1 MVLLN
6 KTGKITLADNKTNIV
21 LPFEIKDDFKSL
33 KINFEYSPKTLEDK
47 AKEIKIAE
55 DCLEK
60 YGEVQEGNIENY
72 LPIKNLVTVSLD
84 SSREYL
90 AFSSAGFF
98 KTDIAKGEWKI
109 TLNVHSVSCDVD
121 YKITVEGE
129 EK

>member
-6 KTGKITLADNKTNIV
+6 KTGKITLVDNKTNIV

-84 SSREYL
+84 SSRN
-90 AFSSAGFF
+90 
-98 KTDIAKGEWKI
+98 I
-109 TLNVHSVSCDVD
+109 SVRRTGRAISRNILFLPLFRLPDF
-121 YKITVEGE
+121 
-129 EK
+129 

>member
-84 SSREYL
+84 SSR
-90 AFSSAGFF
+90 
-98 KTDIAKGEWKI
+98 DISVRRTGRAI
-109 TLNVHSVSCDVD
+109 SRNTLFLPLFRLPDFLRRILQKVNG
-121 YKITVEGE
+121 K
-129 EK
+129 

>member
-60 YGEVQEGNIENY
+60 YGEVQEGNIENICRLKIL
-72 LPIKNLVTVSLD
+72 LPFLLIQVGNISVRRTGRAI
-84 SSREYL
+84 SRN
-90 AFSSAGFF
+90 
-98 KTDIAKGEWKI
+98 
-109 TLNVHSVSCDVD
+109 TLFLPLFRLPDFLRRILQKVNG
-121 YKITVEGE
+121 K
-129 EK
+129 

>member
-90 AFSSAGFF
+90 GAAHRQSNKQEHIISPAFSSAGFF
-98 KTDIAKGEWKI
+98 KTDIAK
-109 TLNVHSVSCDVD
+109 VSG
-121 YKITVEGE
+121 K
-129 EK
+129 

>member
-55 DCLEK
+55 DCLKK

-72 LPIKNLVTVSLD
+72 LPFLLIQAGNISVRRTGRAISRNTLFLPLFRLPDFLRRILQKVS
-84 SSREYL
+84 
-90 AFSSAGFF
+90 G
-98 KTDIAKGEWKI
+98 K
-109 TLNVHSVSCDVD
+109 
-121 YKITVEGE
+121 
-129 EK
+129 